1 MWENSSGGQ
10 SSIFMLQLEAFW
22 TQLIGGE
29 VDLSSKQG
37 CFCCCFFWG
46 GGQKLMPGGEVDY
59 YVKHHHN
66 LFLFHN
72 LMAFPQNH
80 ISYKQNTQGSSIT
93 SAIYE
98 NGGIPSSALSF
109 NTNIVRG

>member
-1 MWENSSGGQ
+1 
-10 SSIFMLQLEAFW
+10 
-22 TQLIGGE
+22 
-29 VDLSSKQG
+29 
-37 CFCCCFFWG
+37 
-46 GGQKLMPGGEVDY
+46 MPGGEVDY

-93 SAIYE
+93 SAIYAE
-98 NGGIPSSALSF
+98 WGHTLISTL
-109 NTNIVRG
+109 IQH